1 MKVEIDIPS
10 DLSEV
15 TLAQYQAF
23 AKVHDNG
30 DNSEFM
36 RQKIVSIF
44 CKIPLSQV
52 LKIKQTSVDE
62 IAEHFEKQF
71 KKQYK
76 LKQRFELGG
85 KEFGFIPSLEDMTS
99 GEFIDLD
106 TNISD
111 WQNMHKAMA
120 VLYRPITSS
129 NKLGQYQ
136 IEEYEGTVNYADVM
150 KFAPLDAVLSAVVF
164 FYHLGME
171 LLNATLNY
179 IQEEGTDLLKKNN
192 SENDGDGIN
201 QSMQQLKEMSSNL
214 MLLQN
219 SLYINFS
226 RS

>member
-150 KFAPLDAVLSAVVF
+150 KFAPLDAVLSSVVF

-192 SENDGDGIN
+192 SESDGDGIN

>member
-1 MKVEIDIPS
+1 MKVEIEIPS

-192 SENDGDGIN
+192 SESDGDGIN

>member
-192 SENDGDGIN
+192 SESDGDGIN